1 MEAVRGAALGR
12 ARRLATTL
20 LVATRHP
27 HAGTAAGAA
36 AAFALAAGT
45 PGLGETTA
53 AYAAAGAAAGLW
65 ARLRPRSAPLVAGM
79 LAAAA
84 AACGVVTAG
93 TETARCDG
101 HPTRV
106 GSRPAGGARRRAA
119 ASG

>member
-27 HAGTAAGAA
+27 HAGTAAGAV

-45 PGLGETTA
+45 PGLGETT
-53 AYAAAGAAAGLW
+53 
-65 ARLRPRSAPLVAGM
+65 
-79 LAAAA
+79 

-106 GSRPAGGARRRAA
+106 GSRPAGGDRRRAA